1 MTSSP
6 SKLAY
11 NRKYRVL
18 HRDRYKAH
26 VRQWRKNNP
35 ERTKEIDESARLN
48 KRYGITIEDYDRM
61 FDLQGGCCE
70 ICGKPRTDYKRSL
83 HVDHDHSNGNL
94 RGLLCV
100 KCNSGIGYFN
110 DDITLLEKAKAY
122 LVKYGKL

>member
-1 MTSSP
+1 
-6 SKLAY
+6 
-11 NRKYRVL
+11 
-18 HRDRYKAH
+18 
-26 VRQWRKNNP
+26 
-35 ERTKEIDESARLN
+35 
-48 KRYGITIEDYDRM
+48 M